1 MEEDS
6 NNKDN
11 TTGTNQQYQ
20 KAVSYA
26 DNLSI
31 QLRKGF
37 IAYCV
42 LVICAQR
49 PHYTGDIIKVLREAE
64 MVVVEGT
71 VYPLLSRLYKDGLLK
86 YEWQESEQGPPRK
99 YYETTELGEYT
110 CRELKNHL
118 KKLNLTLKALEKG
131 SKK

>member
-11 TTGTNQQYQ
+11 TAGTDQQYQ

-49 PHYTGDIIKVLREAE
+49 PHYTGDIIK
-64 MVVVEGT
+64 
-71 VYPLLSRLYKDGLLK
+71 LLK

-110 CRELKNHL
+110 FRELKNHL

>member
-11 TTGTNQQYQ
+11 TAGTDQQYQ

-86 YEWQESEQGPPRK
+86 YEWQRK

-110 CRELKNHL
+110 SRELKNHL

>member
-1 MEEDS
+1 MKEDS

-11 TTGTNQQYQ
+11 TDNTAGTDQQYQ

-42 LVICAQR
+42 LV
-49 PHYTGDIIKVLREAE
+49 
-64 MVVVEGT
+64 
-71 VYPLLSRLYKDGLLK
+71 S
-86 YEWQESEQGPPRK
+86 
-99 YYETTELGEYT
+99 
-110 CRELKNHL
+110 
-118 KKLNLTLKALEKG
+118 
-131 SKK
+131 

>member
-11 TTGTNQQYQ
+11 TTGTDQQYQ

-64 MVVVEGT
+64 MVVVEFCR
-71 VYPLLSRLYKDGLLK
+71 PSRDCPD
-86 YEWQESEQGPPRK
+86 SSCQGSR
-99 YYETTELGEYT
+99 
-110 CRELKNHL
+110 
-118 KKLNLTLKALEKG
+118 
-131 SKK
+131 S